1 MERDTIAA
9 PQRSLPA
16 WAVAEGPFGIRLFDA
31 GVVALVIAV
40 IEVNVITGSGPGA
53 VPLNGTAYLFGAL
66 LALPI
71 LFRHRWPLRVLIV
84 SAVGMLLYYLFARR
98 NISPAPLFFVPLYD
112 AAVAGYLA
120 LAIVI
125 PAVFMVVGLL
135 VVEMSTREGLAT
147 LAADFLSQTV
157 ILALAVMLGEVVRG
171 RRALTAETARRLR
184 LADTERAAE
193 AARVVAEERLRI
205 ARELHDTVAHSMAT
219 ITVQAGSALHLLAG
233 GASTIKP
240 LIPND
245 PGFTSAS
252 PSSVPVAEADTL
264 RACLAAIR
272 ATSKGALT
280 EMRSVLGQLRRSDQD
295 GAGDAAAAAAGEGL
309 SRLGALRDAVTA
321 AGAKV
326 TVTVEGDSWPLSAE
340 ADHSAYRILQESLTN
355 VLRHAG
361 PGAAAQ
367 VCLCYQPG
375 ALTITVT
382 DDGDATADGQVTA
395 NGREASGHGISGM
408 RERAASAGG
417 ELTAAPV
424 PGGGFQVQ
432 ATLPGARR
440 QAS

>member
-71 LFRHRWPLRVLIV
+71 LFRHRWPLRVLIA

-120 LAIVI
+120 LAIAI

-219 ITVQAGSALHLLAG
+219 ITVQAGFALHLLA
-233 GASTIKP
+233 AVPARSNPLSRTIRVSPQPPP
-240 LIPND
+240 LPY
-245 PGFTSAS
+245 PWLKRTL
-252 PSSVPVAEADTL
+252 SVLA
-264 RACLAAIR
+264 LAAIR
-272 ATSKGALT
+272 DTSKGALT
-280 EMRSVLGQLRRSDQD
+280 EMRSVLGQLRRSDR
-295 GAGDAAAAAAGEGL
+295 GRSRRRGRGRRAG
-309 SRLGALRDAVTA
+309 R
-321 AGAKV
+321 
-326 TVTVEGDSWPLSAE
+326 
-340 ADHSAYRILQESLTN
+340 
-355 VLRHAG
+355 
-361 PGAAAQ
+361 
-367 VCLCYQPG
+367 
-375 ALTITVT
+375 
-382 DDGDATADGQVTA
+382 
-395 NGREASGHGISGM
+395 
-408 RERAASAGG
+408 RA
-417 ELTAAPV
+417 
-424 PGGGFQVQ
+424 
-432 ATLPGARR
+432 
-440 QAS
+440 